1 MCTMYCPVHRGM
13 TKQQFEAIFEGLTP
27 RRREVLLKFLANES
41 DEAIANSLHI
51 TKATVRK
58 HIEEICKAFGLS
70 NDFSDERRSK
80 RQDLVAL
87 FAKYKPE
94 LLGGCAS
101 VVENEGAIANPNS
114 PVSRED
120 ELDLDALVEK
130 VRSHPHHRD
139 KIQDQCGRLRILDV
153 EWLVGIDNIYIDVNV
168 LEKLPSNRRLELSD
182 FQRFNAA
189 REHFD
194 RLGLGRVRE
203 PQVPGLEAVTRYSK
217 LMVLGK
223 PGAGK
228 TTFLKSL
235 AVQCIQGDF
244 QKERI
249 PIFIALKVFAED
261 AKLKAELGLLNYIN
275 QKLCVCDVSE
285 QQVEKLLHQGR
296 FLILLDGLD
305 EVKADVGDK
314 VLTEVSNFS
323 RKYFRNQ
330 FVITC
335 RIAAQLANQR
345 GSLEFTDVEVA
356 DFDEEQIEAFAKKWF
371 VAVAKNSREEGLTK
385 ASQFIKKLQL
395 PENQQI
401 RELAVTPILL
411 NLMCLA
417 FQEKTAFPSKRA
429 KLYEQGLDI
438 LLDRWDKSRGVKRD
452 EAYRNLSLEDKKE
465 LLSQVAFITF
475 ERGDYF
481 FEQYQIEQHIA
492 DYLRILPDTQ
502 TKPKALKRDSKAVL
516 KSLEAQ
522 HGLLIERARE
532 IYSFS
537 HLTFQEYFTAKAI
550 VDSAEPQALQNM
562 FSHISENRWRE
573 VFLLVGSIRPNAN
586 KLLLSM
592 KQYIETRITSDKLQ
606 HFLKWIY
613 KKSLPIQDSL
623 KSAAIRAFYL
633 DFYRPWIQRQETDL
647 AEEIDTN
654 FQYALSSIFLEK
666 RYSFLLK
673 NKRLDVEKIY
683 NSACRLRLDK
693 TLLSIFECAHKF
705 ERTLSGILWFYKFE
719 DNEVSGY
726 YFCEE
731 NFDINQLWDLDFF
744 LNDAIED
751 ANKLDKQL
759 EAELKKLCFQLYET
773 RPLEKDPL
781 DTLENWAKYREW
793 WRTNSKFWID
803 KLNDLAM
810 EYRDLPLNRKFSK
823 EELELLAQYRYAHK
837 LLVECLNSGCN
848 VSPEVQKE
856 IEETLL
862 LPKDEIEQ
870 RKAKG
875 NSTSGI

>member
-1 MCTMYCPVHRGM
+1 VGRSTHLCTVHCHVLRGM
-13 TKQQFEAIFEGLTP
+13 TKQQFENIFERLTP
-27 RRREVLLKFLANES
+27 RRKEVLLKFLANES

-58 HIEEICKAFGLS
+58 TLEKICEQFGLK
-70 NDFSDERRSK
+70 NDFPDERRSK

-101 VVENEGAIANPNS
+101 VVENEGAIATPNA
-114 PVSRED
+114 PVSQAD
-120 ELDLDALVEK
+120 ESDLDALVEK
-130 VRSHPHHRD
+130 VRSHPDFRD
-139 KIQDQCGRLRILDV
+139 KIQDQCGSLRILDV

-189 REHFD
+189 RDHFD
-194 RLGLGRVRE
+194 RLGLGRVSE

-235 AVQCIQGDF
+235 AVQCIQDDF

-249 PIFIALKVFAED
+249 PTFIELKVFAED
-261 AKLKAELGLLNYIN
+261 AKLKVEFGLLNYIN
-275 QKLCVCDVSE
+275 QELCVCDVSE

-345 GSLEFTDVEVA
+345 DTLEFTDVEVA

-371 VAVAKNSREEGLTK
+371 VAVARNSRKEGLTK
-385 ASQFIKKLQL
+385 AAQFIKKLQL

-411 NLMCLA
+411 NLTCLV

-429 KLYEQGLDI
+429 KLYEEGLDI
-438 LLDRWDKSRGVKRD
+438 LLDRWDTSRRIQRE
-452 EAYRNLSLEDKKE
+452 EAYQNLSLEDKKD

-481 FEQYQIEQHIA
+481 FEQDQIQQDIA
-492 DYLRILPDTQ
+492 DYLRTLPDAQ
-502 TKPKALKRDSKAVL
+502 TEPRALKRDSKAVL
-516 KSLEAQ
+516 KSIEAQ
-522 HGLLIERARE
+522 HGLLIERARG

-537 HLTFQEYFTAKAI
+537 HLTFQEYFTARRF
-550 VDSAEPQALQNM
+550 VDSADLQNLVDY
-562 FSHISENRWRE
+562 ITDKYWLE
-573 VFLLVGSIRPNAN
+573 VFLLASGMMQPADALLCGMKKKIDLFLAYNEKLQNFLDWTNQKSLIFKDIHRKFKARLFYISLNIDFFIDIEVDKLSEFEIEDLEIESSSYIYLAHDLGLHLDLHLNSLLNEALTLISVFNGTLEVELHPDEIDNTALCIDQDLHRILDFEIEPGLKQRLQELKEQLPDWTDTWEIYYQEWWHAEGQSWTGKLRAAMVEYCNIGHDWQFSAQQKELLKQYYNAN
-586 KLLLSM
+586 KLLV
-592 KQYIETRITSDKLQ
+592 D
-606 HFLKWIY
+606 
-613 KKSLPIQDSL
+613 
-623 KSAAIRAFYL
+623 
-633 DFYRPWIQRQETDL
+633 
-647 AEEIDTN
+647 
-654 FQYALSSIFLEK
+654 
-666 RYSFLLK
+666 
-673 NKRLDVEKIY
+673 
-683 NSACRLRLDK
+683 
-693 TLLSIFECAHKF
+693 
-705 ERTLSGILWFYKFE
+705 
-719 DNEVSGY
+719 
-726 YFCEE
+726 
-731 NFDINQLWDLDFF
+731 
-744 LNDAIED
+744 
-751 ANKLDKQL
+751 
-759 EAELKKLCFQLYET
+759 
-773 RPLEKDPL
+773 
-781 DTLENWAKYREW
+781 
-793 WRTNSKFWID
+793 
-803 KLNDLAM
+803 
-810 EYRDLPLNRKFSK
+810 
-823 EELELLAQYRYAHK
+823 
-837 LLVECLNSGCN
+837 CLNSGCD
-848 VSPEVQKE
+848 VSPEVRQQ

-862 LPKDEIEQ
+862 LPKDDIDR
-870 RKAKG
+870 RKAES
-875 NSTSGI
+875 NTISGS